1 MVTDKDRNGPP
12 RAVLIVDNPL
22 RDLDGLTLL
31 GWSLAQQGVET
42 YLTPMY
48 EQMFVVDAVKPDVV
62 VTNYIRSNNVDLIR
76 QYRRAGSRIV
86 VVDTEGAVGQTATG
100 LVELMARSGGAELAD
115 RYCVWGNV
123 QYRGFLESGLLEP
136 SRLRATGSP
145 RYDFASPRWREAL
158 NVPDIAPG
166 YVLINTNL
174 AAIAPR
180 FSRGSDDERTALRRV
195 GMSTDYI
202 EARIRDEHIA
212 RAGLIDLLADLSV
225 EFPQTEFV
233 LRPHPFES
241 GEPYQGLAQAPNF
254 HVRQEGTSLEWLNSA
269 RALIHLNCTTAVE
282 AVMLG
287 REPLTPDWLDTPAL
301 HIDGPADVSRAA
313 HSPNEIKSM
322 LRDILEGRSLPAE
335 DTLTRAREKVIQDA
349 FLKIDGAACE
359 RVTEAILE
367 ALRAPVGEAPA
378 LSWRSRAMANVRR
391 AFGPRAWME
400 IRAMLNPAVRTRY
413 AAKALDA
420 RTVSD
425 LLLRISGVT
434 RGVTVK
440 CDRTNLPAGAR
451 GALHLYPATD

>member
-1 MVTDKDRNGPP
+1 
-12 RAVLIVDNPL
+12 LIVDNPL

-48 EQMFVVDAVKPDVV
+48 DQMFIVDAVKPDVV
-62 VTNYIRSNNVDLIR
+62 VTNYIRSNNVDLVR
-76 QYRRAGSRIV
+76 QYRRAGSRLV

-123 QYRGFLESGLLEP
+123 QYQGFLESGLLE
-136 SRLRATGSP
+136 SCRLRATGSP
-145 RYDFASPRWREAL
+145 RYDFASPPWRDAL
-158 NVPDIAPG
+158 NVPDIPPG

-195 GMSTDYI
+195 GMPAEYI

-212 RAGLIDLLADLSV
+212 RAGLIDLLADLAA

-241 GEPYQGLAQAPNF
+241 GDPYQGLAQAPNF

-269 RALIHLNCTTAVE
+269 TALIHLNCTTAVE

-287 REPLTPDWLDTPAL
+287 REPLMPTWLDSAAL
-301 HIDGPADVSRAA
+301 HIDGAADVSRAA
-313 HSPNEIKSM
+313 HSPDEMKSM
-322 LRDILEGRSLPAE
+322 LKEILEGRSLPAE
-335 DTLTRAREKVIQDA
+335 DRLTQAREKVIRDA

-359 RVTEAILE
+359 RVTAAILE
-367 ALRAPVGEAPA
+367 SLRAPIGDTPA
-378 LSWRSRAMANVRR
+378 LSFRGQLMANVRR
-391 AFGPRAWME
+391 AFGPKAWME
-400 IRAMLNPAVRTRY
+400 IRATLNPALRTRY

-420 RTVSD
+420 QTVSN
-425 LLLRISGVT
+425 LLFRISGIAD
-434 RGVTVK
+434 GVTVN
-440 CDRTNLPAGAR
+440 CDRTHLPAGAGGSLR
-451 GALHLYPATD
+451 LHPHVD

>member
-1 MVTDKDRNGPP
+1 MVTDKDRNRPL

-86 VVDTEGAVGQTATG
+86 VVDTEGAAGQTATG
-100 LVELMARSGGAELAD
+100 LVELMARTGGAELAD

-123 QYRGFLESGLLEP
+123 QYQGFLESGLLER

-145 RYDFASPRWREAL
+145 RYDFASPPWRDAL
-158 NVPDIAPG
+158 NVPDIPPG
-166 YVLINTNL
+166 YVLINTNFS
-174 AAIAPR
+174 AVAPR
-180 FSRGSDDERTALRRV
+180 FSRGSGGERMVMKRV
-195 GMSTDYI
+195 GWSADHI
-202 EARIRDEHIA
+202 EARIRDEYIA
-212 RAGLIDLLADLSV
+212 RAGLIDFLADLAA

-241 GEPYQGLAQAPNF
+241 GEPYHHLAQAPNF

-269 RALIHLNCTTAVE
+269 KALIHLNCTTAVE

-287 REPLTPDWLDTPAL
+287 REPLTPTWLDSPAL
-301 HIDGPADVSRAA
+301 HIVGPTDVSRAA
-313 HSPNEIKSM
+313 HSPDEIKSM
-322 LRDILEGRSLPAE
+322 LKEILQGRPLPA
-335 DTLTRAREKVIQDA
+335 DDSLARAREKVIQDA
-349 FLKIDGAACE
+349 YLKIDGAACE
-359 RVTEAILE
+359 RVTAAILE
-367 ALRAPVGEAPA
+367 ALGAPVGEIPA
-378 LSWRSRAMANVRR
+378 LSWRSRLMANVRR
-391 AFGPRAWME
+391 AFGPKAWME
-400 IRAMLNPAVRTRY
+400 IRARLNPAVRTRY
-413 AAKALDA
+413 ANKALDG

-425 LLLRISGVT
+425 LLSRISGVSN
-434 RGVTVK
+434 GATVK
-440 CDRTNLPAGAR
+440 CDRTRLPAAAR
-451 GALHLYPATD
+451 GALHLYPDVD